1 MRSVREVFQICPK
14 IVFGPFLVTF
24 ERGDLAKKGAK
35 EGVIMC
41 Q

>member
-1 MRSVREVFQICPK
+1 MREEFEICPK

-24 ERGDLAKKGAK
+24 EIEGGDLAKKGVK
-35 EGVIMC
+35 EGVPLC